1 MKPLPGSPD
10 NTRKIRRL
18 KKATS
23 TDGTKTGTRNRKPY
37 YARGENMAGMTRRT
51 LAVLVL
57 VGLGAIVVTGCKKK
71 EPAATRETEVKT
83 ETKETTP
90 QPQGVP
96 EAKPMGEPNAPGAGS
111 MTEPRKGMESET
123 ETRVKEKISDEQG
136 KTIER
141 VKEKTVDIEE

>member
-1 MKPLPGSPD
+1 
-10 NTRKIRRL
+10 
-18 KKATS
+18 
-23 TDGTKTGTRNRKPY
+23 
-37 YARGENMAGMTRRT
+37 MAGMTRGT

-96 EAKPMGEPNAPGAGS
+96 EAKPMGEPNAPGA
-111 MTEPRKGMESET
+111 MTEPMKGMESET
-123 ETRVKEKISDEQG
+123 ETRVKEKISEEKG
-136 KTIER
+136 KTTERIE
-141 VKEKTVDIEE
+141 EKIMDIEE